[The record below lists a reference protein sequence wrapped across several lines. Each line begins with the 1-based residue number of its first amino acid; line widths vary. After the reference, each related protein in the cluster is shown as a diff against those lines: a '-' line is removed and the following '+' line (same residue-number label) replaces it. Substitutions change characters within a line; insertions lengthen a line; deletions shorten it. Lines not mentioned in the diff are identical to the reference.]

1 MAVQNPVAAFLRLLG
16 WLWVLARHDA
26 LIPREANPLLPV
38 WARPFARAV
47 QMLSGRDGRQGRP
60 GQRLGKAFEH
70 LGPVAIK
77 LGQVLATR
85 ADIFGL
91 QFARD
96 LGRLKDA
103 LPPFPLEEARRE
115 IETRYDLKGSKN
127 EVTLE
132 KTDITILAAD
142 DMKLKAVVDI
152 LQSRLHKRGVPLK
165 ALTYGRVEQASGGA
179 LRQTIALQQG
189 IPIEKAREIV
199 RLVKDT
205 KLKVQAAIQE
215 DHVRVSGKNR
225 DDLQKV
231 IALLKDKDFGIA
243 IQFTNYR
250 SA

>member
-1 MAVQNPVAAFLRLLG
+1 MAAENSFDVACKIDPQE
-16 WLWVLARHDA
+16 VTNA
-26 LIPREANPLLPV
+26 LD
-38 WARPFARAV
+38 
-47 QMLSGRDGRQGRP
+47 Q
-60 GQRLGKAFEH
+60 
-70 LGPVAIK
+70 
-77 LGQVLATR
+77 
-85 ADIFGL
+85 
-91 QFARD
+91 
-96 LGRLKDA
+96 
-103 LPPFPLEEARRE
+103 ARRE

-127 EVTLE
+127 EVRLE
-132 KTDITILAAD
+132 TNEITVLAAD

-165 ALTYGRVEQASGGA
+165 ALTYGKVEEAAGGA
-179 LRQTIALQQG
+179 LRQKISLQQG

-231 IALLKDKDFGIA
+231 IALLKEKDLGIA

-250 SA
+250 SV